1 MNAANK
7 LRPAPDSQL
16 RRLKELAPADR
27 EEIALWKDEKPA
39 RTNAEIRE
47 RIKQRFGIGLKRDG
61 QLSQFWQWQFR
72 QAAWDQLGE
81 MMALSE
87 EQRSEKFPGQ
97 SRDELRD
104 QTIKETYGI
113 ARLLNDPKLGLKTA
127 AVDLKDR
134 EFGLSLD
141 KFQFDAAKAC
151 LALLPELK
159 VISQNKGLTE
169 PQKVQQIR
177 LRLFG
182 VLPEEQG

>member
-1 MNAANK
+1 
-7 LRPAPDSQL
+7 
-16 RRLKELAPADR
+16 
-27 EEIALWKDEKPA
+27 
-39 RTNAEIRE
+39 
-47 RIKQRFGIGLKRDG
+47 
-61 QLSQFWQWQFR
+61 
-72 QAAWDQLGE
+72 
-81 MMALSE
+81 MALSE
-87 EQRSEKFPGQ
+87 EQRSEKFPGL